1 LECLPASEL
10 PPMLTGM
17 GWEVRPA
24 GVTTRIPPAGVCET
38 FIDDRREK
46 RHRDHAGL
54 AEVLVYEMPMR
65 KP

>member
-1 LECLPASEL
+1 
-10 PPMLTGM
+10 MLTGM